1 MRRKQLQTRSLPPIR
16 GVATLSAETIDRGSR
31 TVEMTFYSGAPVYRM
46 PFFDDPYEL
55 EFEVTR
61 KAAKLERLNGGAPL
75 MNSHQTYAGVDAILG
90 VVEKAWIAD
99 GQGRAKVR
107 FSKRADVEPIWQD
120 VLDGV
125 IRNVSMGTYILA
137 MSEVTD
143 KGSDV
148 KRFRATSWEPYE
160 ISLVGVPADAGAQ
173 VMEAGDAKKRPCR
186 INFSASASAEAINGA
201 EAPKEH
207 KMRIKV
213 RLLDGGE
220 IIEIEE
226 REFDAK
232 LHSEDLAGDED
243 TATPAPKRE
252 KSDPKAA
259 KHAVDDAI
267 ERDAALAAQVKRAA
281 TAYGLDAVWARR
293 HINLGTGIEQVIEL
307 AAEERAKRAPKEI
320 NDIGFGDDQSSSVW
334 RREQMELALVARA
347 SRKAPPESAQQYAH
361 ASFTDLA
368 YECLGWNGKQRGV
381 NPRDSG
387 RIMELSLHTGS
398 DFPLLLANALNKI
411 MLPVYET
418 AQPTYRMIAAR
429 KTFKDFRPHRFQRV
443 GDFPIPLAVGEH
455 GEYKYGT
462 MGENEELVSLLKFG
476 RIFGI
481 TYESLVNDDVGAFND
496 LATAAARRTVDFEN
510 ATFFS
515 TCLTAGAGLGP
526 TLLEG
531 SVAVYNSAH
540 ANIATGGA
548 LTNTQLGSARALM
561 MAQTSIDGLKL
572 NTPASFLLV
581 SPASLTLAET
591 LTAPLVPNI
600 YTSVNPFA
608 GRLTTVGDANLTG
621 VRGYVLSDP
630 GVGSNYI
637 YGFLGTANG
646 PRTEVRSGFT
656 TDGME
661 FKLSLEFGCG
671 SVDYRFGVTFPGV

>member
-1 MRRKQLQTRSLPPIR
+1 
-16 GVATLSAETIDRGSR
+16 
-31 TVEMTFYSGAPVYRM
+31 MTFYSGSPVYRM
-46 PFFDDPYEL
+46 PLFDDPYEL

-61 KAAKLERLNGGAPL
+61 QAAKLGRLNGGAPL

-90 VVEKAWIAD
+90 VVEKAWISD
-99 GQGRAKVR
+99 GQGRARVR
-107 FSKRADVEPIWQD
+107 FSKRADVEPVWQD

-137 MSEVTD
+137 MQEVTD

-173 VMEAGDAKKRPCR
+173 VMEAGDADKRPCS
-186 INFSASASAEAINGA
+186 IEFIASASADAHNGA
-201 EAPKEH
+201 DAPKEMT
-207 KMRIKV
+207 MRINV
-213 RLLDGGE
+213 RLLANDE
-220 IIEIEE
+220 IVEIDEKD
-226 REFDAK
+226 FDEK
-232 LHSEDLAGDED
+232 LHSEELTAASPDGDEEE
-243 TATPAPKRE
+243 APK
-252 KSDPKAA
+252 KSRAKGAPKADPKAA

-267 ERDAALAAQVKRAA
+267 EREAALAAQVKRAA
-281 TAYGLDAVWARR
+281 TAYGLDQVWARK
-293 HINLGTGIEQVIEL
+293 HINLGTEIDQVIEL
-307 AAEERAKRAPKEI
+307 AAEERAKRAPKEV

-561 MAQTSIDGLKL
+561 MAQQSLDGLKL
-572 NTPASFLLV
+572 NTPSSILLV

-591 LTAPLVPNI
+591 LVAPLVPNI

-608 GRLTTVGDANLTG
+608 GRLTAVGDANLTG

-646 PRTEVRSGFT
+646 PRTEVRSGFS
-656 TDGME
+656 TDGIEM
-661 FKLSLEFGCG
+661 KLSLEFGVG
-671 SVDYRFGVTFPGV
+671 AVDYRFGVTFPGV